1 MKFTCSH
8 SGVNDLVVGPSPQ
21 IMALLR
27 AKFLNGYY
35 LINSYFLNIKYVCL
49 LKRADILYLSASWR
63 RSNH

>member
-8 SGVNDLVVGPSPQ
+8 SGISDLVVGPSPW

-35 LINSYFLNIKYVCL
+35 LIHSVLNVKYICL
-49 LKRADILYLSASWR
+49 LKRAGIIDLSASWR
-63 RSNH
+63 KSNH